1 MENESFDSIVMNE
14 RPQFLK
20 VLCTLSFIMCGL
32 MILMGLFGLKN
43 LFLSPEEI
51 MGSNPY
57 LQTMQDNNP
66 MAYQAMLDSMQYK
79 NMNAIFSL
87 ITPLISLGGV
97 ILMWKMK
104 KSGFYLYL
112 VGEFLP
118 YISIALTSGISAMYA
133 SVSTLGEQG
142 TTIINVFIGMVVIF
156 DILFVVLYAVNLK
169 HMK

>member
-1 MENESFDSIVMNE
+1 MNE

-20 VLCTLSFIMCGL
+20 VICTLSFIMCGL

-169 HMK
+169 HLK